1 MDRAVNYLASYG
13 RHGDDTLLHVSRAEL
28 AGIRQLT
35 GKGFTTNPHTGLPEA
50 FNWAKAIL
58 PAIAAIGVTALTAGL
73 GAPAAL
79 AGLAG
84 AGASGL
90 TTFGVGK
97 AQGESTN
104 KALQEGLIGGA
115 TSFAG
120 GQLLSGVGG
129 AAAGA
134 AGDVAANSTS
144 ALANT
149 AMAPIDP
156 SVMASTAL
164 NQTGQS
170 ATPALAAS
178 AAEAVPQGISQL
190 AGNTV
195 MPAIDPS
202 QMASSALSTP
212 GPAIDAAAASTAAA
226 TPTATS
232 GAPGIGQSFSN
243 LGNRVTSAVSDP
255 GTTLSQIGTN
265 IQKNP
270 FAALT
275 AGAGL
280 YSSLTSPSGS
290 SPKLPGTT
298 PYDPSKYPEQFPT
311 NPRKWTPDPAGYTP
325 GVNNERRYFAKGGIA
340 SMRGEEG
347 MTANVVNEAK
357 AALLNEHPRPREA
370 LARFES
376 MFGGDALDVLRDK
389 IAGGRVTG
397 AGGGMD
403 DLVPGTIEGRQKV
416 RLADGEFVLPAPIVS
431 AIGDGST
438 DQGVRR
444 LHEMMN
450 SIYKQKYKSDGLPK
464 RLKKGTLVD
473 GS

>member
-1 MDRAVNYLASYG
+1 MDRTVNHLASYG

-58 PAIAAIGVTALTAGL
+58 PAIAGIGITALTGGL

-79 AGLAG
+79 ASLAG
-84 AGASGL
+84 AAGSGAA
-90 TTFGVGK
+90 TFGVGK
-97 AQGESTN
+97 AQGESTSQ
-104 KALQEGLIGGA
+104 ALKEGLIGGA

-134 AGDVAANSTS
+134 VGEGAANAAGSGASELTKGAVS
-144 ALANT
+144 NLAQTGASMGAEAASIGAPTEALFAG
-149 AMAPIDP
+149 APG
-156 SVMASTAL
+156 STA
-164 NQTGQS
+164 
-170 ATPALAAS
+170 P
-178 AAEAVPQGISQL
+178 GI
-190 AGNTV
+190 A
-195 MPAIDPS
+195 
-202 QMASSALSTP
+202 
-212 GPAIDAAAASTAAA
+212 DAAAAAAPPST
-226 TPTATS
+226 TS
-232 GAPGIGQSFSN
+232 GIGQSFSN
-243 LGNRVTSAVSDP
+243 LGDRVTNAVSNP

-280 YSSLTSPSGS
+280 YSSLTSPSGAP
-290 SPKLPGTT
+290 PKLPGTT
-298 PYDPSKYPEQFPT
+298 PYDPNKYPEQFPT
-311 NPRKWTPDPAGYTP
+311 NPRQWTPDPAGYTP
-325 GVNNERRYFAKGGIA
+325 GVSNERRYFAKGGIA

-357 AALLNEHPRPREA
+357 AALLNEHPRPKEA

-376 MFGGDALDVLRDK
+376 MFGGEALGMLRDK
-389 IAGGRVTG
+389 MVGGRITG

-403 DLVPGTIEGRQKV
+403 DLIPGTIEGRQKV
-416 RLADGEFVLPAPIVS
+416 RLADGEFVLPAHIVS

-438 DQGVRR
+438 DHGVRR

>member
-1 MDRAVNYLASYG
+1 MDRTANHLASYG

-35 GKGFTTNPHTGLPEA
+35 GHGFTTNPHTGLPEA

-58 PAIAAIGVTALTAGL
+58 PAIAGIGITALTGGL

-84 AGASGL
+84 AVGSGAA
-90 TTFGVGK
+90 TFGIGK
-97 AQGESTN
+97 AQGESTRQ
-104 KALQEGLIGGA
+104 ALQEGLIGGA

-164 NQTGQS
+164 NQAGQS

-178 AAEAVPQGISQL
+178 AAEAVPQGLSQL
-190 AGNTV
+190 AGNTA

-202 QMASSALSTP
+202 QMASSALSA
-212 GPAIDAAAASTAAA
+212 PAPVADAAAASTAAA
-226 TPTATS
+226 APTAAS

-243 LGNRVTSAVSDP
+243 LGNRISNVASDP
-255 GTTLSQIGTN
+255 GAAASQVFKN
-265 IQKNP
+265 IQDKP

-280 YSSLTSPSGS
+280 YSSLTSPSGAP
-290 SPKLPGTT
+290 PKLPGTT

-311 NPRKWTPDPAGYTP
+311 NPRHWTPDPAGYTP
-325 GVNNERRYFAKGGIA
+325 GVSNERRYFAKGGIA

-376 MFGGDALDVLRDK
+376 MFGADALGMLRDRMT
-389 IAGGRVTG
+389 GGQIRG
-397 AGGGMD
+397 AGGGLD

-416 RLADGEFVLPAPIVS
+416 RLADSEFVLPSDIVS

-438 DQGVRR
+438 DHGVRR
-444 LHEMMN
+444 LHEMMDN
-450 SIYKQKYKSDGLPK
+450 IRKQKTGGTKQPP

>member
-1 MDRAVNYLASYG
+1 MDRTANHLASYG

-58 PAIAAIGVTALTAGL
+58 PAIAGIGITALTGGL

-84 AGASGL
+84 AVGSGA
-90 TTFGVGK
+90 TTFGVAK

-104 KALQEGLIGGA
+104 QALQQGLIGGA

-129 AAAGA
+129 AAGA
-134 AGDVAANSTS
+134 AGEAAG
-144 ALANT
+144 T
-149 AMAPIDP
+149 AASLDP
-156 SVMASTAL
+156 TNAAGGFAGAEAAHGITAI
-164 NQTGQS
+164 NPT
-170 ATPALAAS
+170 TPALDVTNAGFQG
-178 AAEAVPQGISQL
+178 AEAA
-190 AGNTV
+190 AGNTA
-195 MPAIDPS
+195 PALNGA
-202 QMASSALSTP
+202 Q
-212 GPAIDAAAASTAAA
+212 AAAPAAPTAA
-226 TPTATS
+226 S

-243 LGNRVTSAVSDP
+243 LGNRISNVASDP
-255 GTTLSQIGTN
+255 GAAASQVFKN
-265 IQKNP
+265 IQEKP

-280 YSSLTSPSGS
+280 YSSLTSPSGAP
-290 SPKLPGTT
+290 PKLPGTT

-311 NPRKWTPDPAGYTP
+311 NPRHWTPDPAGYTP
-325 GVNNERRYFAKGGIA
+325 GVSNERRYFAKGGIA

-376 MFGGDALDVLRDK
+376 MFGADALGMLRDK
-389 IAGGRVTG
+389 MVGGQVRG
-397 AGGGMD
+397 AGGGLD

-416 RLADGEFVLPAPIVS
+416 RLADSEFVLPSDIVS

-438 DQGVRR
+438 DHGVRR
-444 LHEMMN
+444 LHEMMDN
-450 SIYKQKYKSDGLPK
+450 IRKQKTGGTKQPP